1 VLGSTRKIVKLGE
14 TVKNTSFT
22 PPSLM
27 KATPTTIA
35 SESNDVNTV
44 SVSKAGDAMMTS
56 SSQKER
62 ILKKIVSYLIK
73 THLRAKP
80 PP

>member
-1 VLGSTRKIVKLGE
+1 MGRTRKIVLLRE
-14 TVKNTSFT
+14 TIENTSYT
-22 PPSLM
+22 PPSLI

-35 SESNDVNTV
+35 SKSNDIRTA
-44 SVSKAGDAMMTS
+44 SVSKAGDIMMRL
-56 SSQKER
+56 SSQKEK